1 VRDRRLSSAS
11 DRSSGDRARRAPE
24 PSGDSGGR
32 GWIVVAASVVIVG
45 VSIGSL
51 FSLGVFI
58 APMEEAMTWSRSQ
71 ISSVALLAWV
81 TLGVGS
87 FLWGMLADRVGTRL
101 VVGAGG
107 LALGLG
113 LVSSSQVQALWQF
126 SITFGVLVGAAVGAF
141 YAPLTATVSHWF
153 RVNRGLAVAL
163 VSAGTGLGTF
173 GVAPLTRWLISQ
185 YDWRVAMLVL
195 GDLVWLTIVPLAFV
209 VRAAPGGVDV
219 DPTRGPHPDVD
230 RDLSLGD
237 VWRTPQFW
245 LIAWTHFTCCTAH
258 AGPIFHM
265 VANATARGVGPMT
278 AATVFGV
285 AGLASIGGRV
295 LSGLVADRLG
305 SKRTLVVM
313 LALQAPAILLYV
325 LARDVVSFYALALF
339 FGVAYGGVMPLYAL
353 LTREYFGPRA
363 MSGAYGAI
371 YALQAIGMGLGTV
384 AGGWFYD
391 TLGGY
396 GWFFVTASAIAAGAV
411 LLALPL
417 RRPRLAV
424 TFGHGAEATAS

>member
-1 VRDRRLSSAS
+1 VSAAS
-11 DRSSGDRARRAPE
+11 DRSSGRPARPGGERPGDPDRF
-24 PSGDSGGR
+24 
-32 GWIVVAASVVIVG
+32 GWIVVAASVIIVG
-45 VSIGSL
+45 VSVGSL
-51 FSLGVFI
+51 FALGVFI
-58 APMEEAMTWSRSQ
+58 APLEEAMQWSRSA
-71 ISSVALLAWV
+71 ISSVALLTWA

-87 FLWGMLADRVGTRL
+87 FLWGMLAERVGTRL
-101 VVGAGG
+101 VVGVGG

-113 LVSSSQVQALWQF
+113 LVSSSQVTALWQF
-126 SITFGVLVGAAVGAF
+126 FITFGVIVGAAVGAF
-141 YAPLTATVSHWF
+141 YAPLIATVSHWF
-153 RVNRGLAVAL
+153 RVRRGLAVAL

-173 GVAPLTRWLISQ
+173 GVAPLARWLISQ

-209 VRAAPGGVDV
+209 VRPAPRVDV
-219 DPTRGPHPDVD
+219 EPARGPQADVD
-230 RDLSLGD
+230 RDLSLRD

-245 LIAWTHFTCCTAH
+245 LIAWTHFACCTAH
-258 AGPIFHM
+258 SGPIFHM

-285 AGLASIGGRV
+285 AGLASIAGRIG
-295 LSGLVADRLG
+295 SGLVADRLG
-305 SKRTLVVM
+305 SKRTLVAM
-313 LALQAPAILLYV
+313 LALQAPAILLY
-325 LARDVVSFYALALF
+325 LGAGDVASLYALSLF

-353 LTREYFGPRA
+353 LTREYFGARA

-371 YALQAIGMGLGTV
+371 YALQAIGMGLGTF

-391 TLGGY
+391 HLGGY
-396 GWFFVTASAIAAGAV
+396 AWFFVTASAIAAGAV

-424 TFGHGAEATAS
+424 AFGRGAAATAS